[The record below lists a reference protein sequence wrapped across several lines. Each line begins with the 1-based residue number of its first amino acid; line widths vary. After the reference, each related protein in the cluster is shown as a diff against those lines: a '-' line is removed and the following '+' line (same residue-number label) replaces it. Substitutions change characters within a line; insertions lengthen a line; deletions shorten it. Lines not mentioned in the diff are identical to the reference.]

1 MTTVM
6 TAVVFVSLLQ
16 KYMELLD
23 IKMFKILQWENLEKG
38 VLMQAETLKQQVLA
52 AKGEVDAELVLK
64 HAKVVNVF
72 TNEIEEADV
81 AIHHGKIVGVGEYS
95 GRNEVDLD
103 GKYVCP
109 GLIDGHIHIESS
121 MLCGPAFE
129 QAVLPHGTT
138 AVITDPHE
146 ISNVAGTTGLDFMLE
161 TTRDLKLSVYFM
173 LPSCVPATDLDESGA
188 VLEAKELAAYYRS
201 ERVRGL
207 AELMDFYGTVN
218 AEARILQKICDC
230 TAAGKKVDGHAPFL
244 SGKELNAYI
253 TAGVR
258 SDHECSDINE
268 AMEKLRRGQ
277 YIMVREGTA
286 AQNMNALLPL
296 FKEPYCNRC
305 MLVTDDRHPGDL
317 ICGGHIDYII
327 RKAIAAGVEPTVAVK
342 MGTLIPAEYFGLK
355 QNGAVAP
362 GYAAD
367 LVVVSDLEKF
377 TVESVYK
384 NGVLVAEHG
393 KVLEPTP
400 LSFNETAFARVL
412 NSFDMD
418 EITMDDLEMH
428 ETGENERVIC
438 LTPHELL
445 TGEKIIPLQ
454 DHPGTAPGVDVEN
467 KIVKLA
473 VFERHHHSGHVGLG
487 FLGNYGLK
495 CGAVAS
501 SIAHDSHNLIV
512 AGTNDADMVLAGNTV
527 RKNRGG
533 LAFVRNGKVVGE
545 LALPVAGL
553 MSMENAENVE
563 EKVQALKAALKEA
576 GISEEIDAFMTLA
589 FVSLPAIPKL
599 RLNTYGVVDVEQH
612 KIVPAVF

>member
-1 MTTVM
+1 
-6 TAVVFVSLLQ
+6 
-16 KYMELLD
+16 
-23 IKMFKILQWENLEKG
+23 
-38 VLMQAETLKQQVLA
+38 MQAETLKQQVLA

-286 AQNMNALLPL
+286 AKNMNALLPL

-393 KVLEPTP
+393 KMLEPTS

-445 TGEKIIPLQ
+445 TGEKIIPFQ

-527 RKNRGG
+527 RKNKGG

>member
-1 MTTVM
+1 
-6 TAVVFVSLLQ
+6 
-16 KYMELLD
+16 
-23 IKMFKILQWENLEKG
+23 
-38 VLMQAETLKQQVLA
+38 MQAETLKQQVLA

-103 GKYVCP
+103 GKYLCP

-286 AQNMNALLPL
+286 AKNMNALLPL

-445 TGEKIIPLQ
+445 TGEKIIPFQ

-527 RKNRGG
+527 RKNKGG

-612 KIVPAVF
+612 KIVPAVL

>member
-1 MTTVM
+1 
-6 TAVVFVSLLQ
+6 
-16 KYMELLD
+16 
-23 IKMFKILQWENLEKG
+23 
-38 VLMQAETLKQQVLA
+38 MQAETLKQQVLA

-72 TNEIEEADV
+72 TNEIEGADV

-393 KVLEPTP
+393 KVLEPTS

-418 EITMDDLEMH
+418 EITMDDLELH

-445 TGEKIIPLQ
+445 TGEKIIPFQ

-527 RKNRGG
+527 RKNKGG

>member
-1 MTTVM
+1 
-6 TAVVFVSLLQ
+6 
-16 KYMELLD
+16 
-23 IKMFKILQWENLEKG
+23 
-38 VLMQAETLKQQVLA
+38 MQAETLKQQVLA

-81 AIHHGKIVGVGEYS
+81 AIHHEKIVGVGEYS

-393 KVLEPTP
+393 KVLEPTS

-418 EITMDDLEMH
+418 EITMDDLELH

-445 TGEKIIPLQ
+445 TGEKIIPFQ

-527 RKNRGG
+527 RKNKGG